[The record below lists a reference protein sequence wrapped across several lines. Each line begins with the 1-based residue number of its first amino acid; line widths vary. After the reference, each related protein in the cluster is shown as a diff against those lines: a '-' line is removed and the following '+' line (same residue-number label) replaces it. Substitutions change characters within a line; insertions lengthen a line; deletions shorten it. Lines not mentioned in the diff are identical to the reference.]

1 MTLTLRGYQTRAL
14 AALEAYF
21 DEAVGLGAKRAFVVL
36 TERPYRS
43 VPQLPDLPYVCL
55 RIPTGGGKTI
65 MASHAVGIAAKRWV
79 QHDRVVCLWLVPS
92 NAIREQ
98 TLARLKDT
106 ADPYRQALAARFAGA
121 VTVMDLAEAL
131 YLQRGLLDGETVV
144 IVATLAALRVTDTEG
159 RKVYE
164 ANGALDHHFDALA
177 PELLAMLERR
187 EGGGPPVESLANVL
201 RLRRPVV
208 VMDEAHNARTTLS
221 FDTLARF
228 APSCVIEFTATPTSR
243 NAPEAGYFPSN
254 VLAHVSAAELKAEEM
269 IKLPVTLWT
278 HGSWSDA
285 VTDALA
291 KQRELEGVAAR
302 EQAVSGERMRPIV
315 LFQAQARREGT
326 ATITPEVLKQSLID
340 DHHIPVAQIA
350 IETGT
355 TRELEGVD
363 LSDPT
368 CPIRYVITVQ
378 ALREGWDC
386 PTAYILCSIAEQA
399 SARAVEQLLGRVLRM
414 PLARRKHE
422 AALNQA
428 YAYVVSDNFASAAQG
443 LKDALVEAGF
453 ERLDTEQMI
462 EEGRGIGA
470 QPSLFYATPAS
481 PVIRVVSEA
490 PAPERFAE
498 LESGLRDV
506 VRITTASPTEIRV
519 EVSGPLSDDAA
530 ERLAECFASPEA
542 RATVR
547 ALARD
552 SRGGITG
559 AAATWPGDGSGA
571 PARAAQPLRIP
582 QLAIRGPQGTLEL
595 FEESHFLDEA
605 WRLAACD
612 ATLGGAEFP
621 LTVRAGQAGEV
632 DISTAGRLEISF
644 RDAVS
649 NQLTLVEGEPGW
661 TVASLAVWLDAH
673 IPHPD
678 LTHADARLFVNNVL
692 TTLIEHTGVTLDQL
706 AREKYRLRKA
716 VETKIA
722 EHRAAQRRT
731 AFQRALFDG
740 AAGRIVVEPE
750 LALNFDDPATYSPNW
765 LYDGPVRF
773 RRHVFTHI
781 GELPDSGEEHDC
793 AVYLDS
799 HPLVARWLR
808 NIANR
813 PRQSFWLQ
821 TASDRFYPDFVGEL
835 TDGRVFA
842 VEYKGEHLWSNDD
855 SKEKRAVGEIWAAA
869 SGGRC
874 IFVMPNGSDRT
885 EIDRAFRTGP
895 GQGAA
900 TGAYDEPRG
909 SVIV

>member
-1 MTLTLRGYQTRAL
+1 MTLTLRGYQTRTL
-14 AALEAYF
+14 GALETYF

-55 RIPTGGGKTI
+55 RIPTGGGKTV
-65 MASHAVGIAAKRWV
+65 MAAHAVGIAARRWV

-98 TLARLKDT
+98 TLARLRDP
-106 ADPYRQALAARFAGA
+106 ADPYRQALAGRFTGP

-131 YLQRGLLDGETVV
+131 YVQRGTLDGETVV
-144 IVATLAALRVTDTEG
+144 IVSTLAALRVTDTEG

-164 ANGALDHHFDALA
+164 PNGALQHHFDALP
-177 PELLAMLERR
+177 PEVLATLERR
-187 EGGGPPVESLANVL
+187 EGGGPPVESLANAL
-201 RLRRPVV
+201 RLRRPVIIL
-208 VMDEAHNARTTLS
+208 DEAHNARTTLS

-228 APSCVIEFTATPTSR
+228 APAAIIEFTATPTTR

-269 IKLPVTLWT
+269 VKLPVTLWT
-278 HGSWSDA
+278 HGSWTDA

-291 KQRELEGVAAR
+291 KQRELEAVAAR
-302 EQAVSGERMRPIV
+302 EQAASGERIRPIV

-326 ATITPEVLKQSLID
+326 ETITPEALKRSLVD
-340 DHHIPVAQIA
+340 DHHIPAEHIA
-350 IETGT
+350 IETGS

-363 LSDPT
+363 LGDPA
-368 CPIRYVITVQ
+368 CPIRFVITVQ

-386 PTAYILCSIAEQA
+386 PTAYILCSVAEQA

-414 PLARRKHE
+414 PRARRKHE
-422 AALNQA
+422 AALNQS
-428 YAYVVSDNFASAAQG
+428 YAYVVSGNFAAAAQG

-462 EEGRGIGA
+462 EEGRGAGA
-470 QPSLFYATPAS
+470 QPSLFYATPAA
-481 PVIRVVSEA
+481 PVARVVSEA
-490 PAPERFAE
+490 PVPERLAE
-498 LESGLRDV
+498 LASGLREV
-506 VRITTASPTEIRV
+506 VRITTASPTETRV

-552 SRGGITG
+552 SRGGT
-559 AAATWPGDGSGA
+559 AGA
-571 PARAAQPLRIP
+571 PATAPAGGNGASGGSAPATPAPPLRIP
-582 QLAIRGPQGTLEL
+582 QLAIRDAQGMLEL
-595 FEESHFLDEA
+595 FEETHFLEEG
-605 WRLAACD
+605 WRLAAGD
-612 ATLGGAEFP
+612 ATLTEAEFP

-632 DISTAGRLEISF
+632 DVTAAGRLEISF

-678 LTHADARLFVNNVL
+678 VTHADARLFVNNVL
-692 TTLIEHTGVTLDQL
+692 TGLIERTGVTLDQL
-706 AREKYRLRKA
+706 ARDKHRLRKA

-722 EHRAAQRRT
+722 GHRAAQRRS
-731 AFQRALFDG
+731 AYQHALFDG
-740 AAGRIVVEPE
+740 AAGTVVVEPE
-750 LALNFDDPATYSPNW
+750 VAVSFDDAARYSPNW

-773 RRHVFTHI
+773 RRHLFTHV

-793 AVYLDS
+793 AVYLDN
-799 HPLVARWLR
+799 HPLVARWVR

-813 PRQSFWLQ
+813 PGQSFWLQ
-821 TASDRFYPDFVGEL
+821 TATDRFYPDFVGEL
-835 TDGRVFA
+835 TDGRTFA

-855 SKEKRAVGEIWAAA
+855 SREKRAVGDLWAAA

-874 IFVMPNGSDRT
+874 VFVMPKGPDRRS
-885 EIDRAFRTGP
+885 IDAAF
-895 GQGAA
+895 GAGA
-900 TGAYDEPRG
+900 TAAR
-909 SVIV
+909 